1 MLVRCSHCSAVFPDD
16 VSKCPKCGTAYT
28 PPPPPPQ
35 PLPTSDK
42 ENAIVASVAVF
53 GALITIILFT
63 IGMILLS
70 MGVALT
76 LGLILSLTSII
87 GIIVTAGA
95 IIKLKQMHDH
105 NVSVRTPTTD
115 VSPEEYEQR
124 IRDFINNH

>member
-16 VSKCPKCGTAYT
+16 AGKCPKCGTAYT

-35 PLPTSDK
+35 PLTASDK

-53 GALITIILFT
+53 GALITIILFA

-76 LGLILSLTSII
+76 LGLILSLASII

>member
-1 MLVRCSHCSAVFPDD
+1 MIMLVRCEHCSTVYPSDRGR
-16 VSKCPKCGTAYT
+16 CPKCKTPYT

-35 PLPTSDK
+35 PQPTSAK
-42 ENAIVASVAVF
+42 ENAIVSSIAVW

-63 IGMILLS
+63 IGMILMS
-70 MGVALT
+70 MGVALMF
-76 LGLILSLTSII
+76 GLILSLASIV

-105 NVSVRTPTTD
+105 NVSVRESTD

-124 IRDFINNH
+124 IRDFINQ

>member
-1 MLVRCSHCSAVFPDD
+1 MLIRCEHCNKVYIDD
-16 VSKCPKCGTAYT
+16 QIKCPFCGTVYT
-28 PPPPPPQ
+28 PPPPKPQ

-42 ENAIVASVAVF
+42 ENTIAASVAVF

-63 IGMILLS
+63 MGMILLS

-76 LGLILSLTSII
+76 LGLILSLASIV

-105 NVSVRTPTTD
+105 NVSVRNPKSD

>member
-35 PLPTSDK
+35 QPQPTSDK
-42 ENAIVASVAVF
+42 ENAIVASVAVW
-53 GALITIILFT
+53 GVLITIILFAS
-63 IGMILLS
+63 GMVLMF

-76 LGLILSLTSII
+76 LGLILSLASTV
-87 GIIVTAGA
+87 GIIITAVA

-115 VSPEEYEQR
+115 VSPEEYERR
-124 IRDFINNH
+124 IRDFINH

>member
-1 MLVRCSHCSAVFPDD
+1 MLVRCSHCSSVFPDD
-16 VSKCPKCGTAYT
+16 VSKCPKCGTPYT

-35 PLPTSDK
+35 PLSTSDK

-76 LGLILSLTSII
+76 LGLILSFASII

-95 IIKLKQMHDH
+95 IIKQMHDH
-105 NVSVRTPTTD
+105 NISVRRSTN
-115 VSPEEYEQR
+115 VSPKEYEQR
-124 IRDFINNH
+124 IRDFISQ